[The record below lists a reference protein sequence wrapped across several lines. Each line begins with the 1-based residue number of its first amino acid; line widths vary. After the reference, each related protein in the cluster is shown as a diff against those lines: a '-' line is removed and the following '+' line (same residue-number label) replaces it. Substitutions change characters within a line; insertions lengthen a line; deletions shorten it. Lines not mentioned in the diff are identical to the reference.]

1 MFESLMNK
9 IALLGHW
16 GYLLIFIA
24 AFLEGSAFMG
34 LLVPGES
41 IVVLA
46 GFLSS
51 HGLLDIGDC
60 LWVIT
65 LGAIL
70 GDSVGYSLG
79 RVFGK
84 GYFEKHDRLLFLKN
98 KHIKK
103 TERYFQR
110 HGGLNSQLMIAGWI
124 GTAECYSYVNRN
136 PRLKEHQSHDETWIV

>member
-9 IALLGHW
+9 IAFLGHW

-24 AFLEGSAFMG
+24 AFLESSAFMG
-34 LLVPGES
+34 FLVPGES

-51 HGLLDIGDC
+51 HALLDIGDF

-84 GYFEKHDRLLFLKN
+84 DYFEKHDRLLFLKN
-98 KHIKK
+98 KHIKSPK
-103 TERYFQR
+103 GIFR
-110 HGGLNSQLMIAGWI
+110 N
-124 GTAECYSYVNRN
+124 TAER
-136 PRLKEHQSHDETWIV
+136 PFFLAGL